1 MTTGSNSGIFF
12 YMNNEL
18 IELEIS
24 RVRTLVSKIRDAH
37 CIDLHGRDGEF
48 EVYSPDGF
56 KLSFVLDSKD
66 SGGKRYIVNINDL
79 SDAKIV
85 YNAIIVKAYDDNLD
99 ENVTVRIKLF
109 SKIPVEINH
118 LST

>member
-1 MTTGSNSGIFF
+1 
-12 YMNNEL
+12 MNNEL

-37 CIDLHGRDGEF
+37 CIDLYGSDEEF
-48 EVYSPDGF
+48 EIYSPDGF
-56 KLSFVLDSKD
+56 KLTFVIDSKD
-66 SGGKRYIVNINDL
+66 FGAERYIVNINDL

-85 YNAIIVKAYDDNLD
+85 KNAIIVKAYDDNLD

-109 SKIPVEINH
+109 NKIPVEINH